1 MTAFVPSKQNSSDY
15 FRSNANF
22 SRVYFI
28 LVASLINR
36 LKCVYIMIYYDILRV
51 ICIKISSNNR
61 EMKERHMEM
70 FAQRGSRPRKHP
82 SKLTSFRILSLSYL
96 FFFFSFSLFPL
107 ASISFRSSFVSF
119 REKLMRFRG
128 TKFRE
133 MNETGDLSRRD
144 EINDLG

>member
-1 MTAFVPSKQNSSDY
+1 
-15 FRSNANF
+15 
-22 SRVYFI
+22 
-28 LVASLINR
+28 
-36 LKCVYIMIYYDILRV
+36 
-51 ICIKISSNNR
+51 
-61 EMKERHMEM
+61 MEM
-70 FAQRGSRPRKHP
+70 FAQRGSRRKHP

-96 FFFFSFSLFPL
+96 FFFFSFSLFPP

>member
-1 MTAFVPSKQNSSDY
+1 
-15 FRSNANF
+15 
-22 SRVYFI
+22 
-28 LVASLINR
+28 
-36 LKCVYIMIYYDILRV
+36 
-51 ICIKISSNNR
+51 
-61 EMKERHMEM
+61 MEM

-96 FFFFSFSLFPL
+96 FFFFSFSLFPP

-133 MNETGDLSRRD
+133 MNETDLSRRD

>member
-1 MTAFVPSKQNSSDY
+1 M
-15 FRSNANF
+15 
-22 SRVYFI
+22 
-28 LVASLINR
+28 ASLINR

-96 FFFFSFSLFPL
+96 FFFFSFSLFPP

>member
-51 ICIKISSNNR
+51 ICVKIPSNNR

-70 FAQRGSRPRKHP
+70 FAQRGSRRKHP
-82 SKLTSFRILSLSYL
+82 SKLTSFRILSLSLIY
-96 FFFFSFSLFPL
+96 FSFSPSLSFPPLPSLFVL
-107 ASISFRSSFVSF
+107 LSFRFE
-119 REKLMRFRG
+119 R
-128 TKFRE
+128 
-133 MNETGDLSRRD
+133 N
-144 EINDLG
+144 